1 MDKGEALLCGKSS
14 PAKWLPDRQG
24 CWTGGAAGALGG
36 AGMRILIADDEDYT
50 REGLLEEIDWEEFGI
65 DEIMQAVNG
74 EEALK
79 IVQWFRPDIVLSDI
93 RMPKMDGIAFAEEM
107 LKSNPGSKLIFISG
121 YMETEY
127 LRSAIRLSVI
137 DFIEKPINVEQV
149 RKALGRAVGEIAR
162 ERRTREADESSREF
176 RQQKLFELLIRR
188 ESDGRT
194 VEKLAR
200 EVGFSLKGEY
210 VFLAVFFPRRGN
222 GAGEASGKA
231 PDGNGD
237 MVSGKAPDRVQ
248 DMLLEMAQGAEAKAI
263 GVWQGESCLEMIL
276 SFQDRNRYR
285 LGPFYQRILDRWPDC
300 KVALGIETGDYR
312 YIYNSCKT
320 ARAAM
325 NRAFYQ
331 PERRLF
337 EIDETILQKRFMEPG
352 IYGAFL
358 RVLPEGPQKMA
369 EWFESLFSDLLSG
382 KYYQKEQVYT
392 LMISLL
398 TAVFRKYPEIYE
410 SMPQIGG
417 EEELQAEILNR
428 DSLQEIRAF
437 TEEILGCVQEREE
450 ALSGYGRVVRG
461 VMDYIAVHYGEED
474 LSTAGIAEYFHFSP
488 AYLNVLFKQ
497 KRKVTLKQYLSNYRL
512 ERAKRMLE
520 QDFRKI
526 TEIAEK
532 CGYANANYFAKVFRE
547 ATGMTPVEYREKF
560 ERNLR
565 E

>member
-1 MDKGEALLCGKSS
+1 MREKQSCKMAAGPVGLL
-14 PAKWLPDRQG
+14 DRQG

-137 DFIEKPINVEQV
+137 DFIEKPIDVEQV
-149 RKALGRAVGEIAR
+149 RKALGKAVGEIAR

-188 ESDGRT
+188 ESDVKT
-194 VEKLAR
+194 VEKLAG
-200 EVGFSLKGEY
+200 EVEFSLKGEY
-210 VFLAVFFPRRGN
+210 VFLAVFFPRRGDGLSGTREEVLDRILDMAPETAR
-222 GAGEASGKA
+222 GAQT
-231 PDGNGD
+231 
-237 MVSGKAPDRVQ
+237 R
-248 DMLLEMAQGAEAKAI
+248 AI
-263 GVWQGESCLEMIL
+263 GVWQGEFCLEMIL
-276 SFQDRNRYR
+276 SFQDRNRYQ

-352 IYGAFL
+352 IYGTFL
-358 RVLPEGPQKMA
+358 RVLPEGPQKMS
-369 EWFESLFSDLLSG
+369 EWFESLFADLLSG

-398 TAVFRKYPEIYE
+398 TAVFRKYPEVYE

-461 VMDYIAVHYGEED
+461 VMDYIAAHYGEED
-474 LSTAGIAEYFHFSP
+474 LSTVGIAEHFHFSP

-497 KRKVTLKQYLSNYRL
+497 ERKVTLKQYLSNYRL
-512 ERAKRMLE
+512 ERARRLLE
-520 QDFRKI
+520 QDYRKI

-547 ATGMTPVEYREKF
+547 ATGMTPLEYRGKYEKD
-560 ERNLR
+560 LR
-565 E
+565 SGGTDSGNA

>member
-1 MDKGEALLCGKSS
+1 
-14 PAKWLPDRQG
+14 
-24 CWTGGAAGALGG
+24 
-36 AGMRILIADDEDYT
+36 MRILIADDEDYT

-107 LKSNPGSKLIFISG
+107 LQSNPGSKLIFISG

-127 LRSAIRLSVI
+127 LKSAIRLSVI
-137 DFIEKPINVEQV
+137 DFIEKPIDVEQV

-162 ERRTREADESSREF
+162 ERRTREADVSSREF
-176 RQQKLFELLIRR
+176 RQQKLFEMLIRR
-188 ESDGRT
+188 ESDGKT
-194 VEKLAR
+194 VEKLAG
-200 EVGFSLKGEY
+200 EVEFPLKGEY
-210 VFLAVFFPRRGN
+210 VFLEVFFPRRGE
-222 GAGEASGKA
+222 GLLGGREKA
-231 PDGNGD
+231 LDRILD
-237 MVSGKAPDRVQ
+237 MVP
-248 DMLLEMAQGAEAKAI
+248 EMAHGGQAGAI

-392 LMISLL
+392 LMVSLL
-398 TAVFRKYPEIYE
+398 TAVFRQYPSSYDCV
-410 SMPQIGG
+410 PWVGG
-417 EEELQAEILNR
+417 EEQLQAAVLNM
-428 DSLQEIRAF
+428 DSLREIQDF
-437 TEEILGCVQEREE
+437 TDTVLGCVQDREE
-450 ALSGYGRVVRG
+450 ELSGFGRVIRG
-461 VMDYIAVHYGEED
+461 VLDYIAAHYGEED
-474 LSTAGIAEYFHFSP
+474 LSTARIAEAFHFSP

-497 KRKVTLKQYLSNYRL
+497 EMKVTLKQYLSGYRL
-512 ERAKRMLE
+512 EKAKKLLE
-520 QDFRKI
+520 QDYMKI

-532 CGYANANYFAKVFRE
+532 CGYANANYFSKVFRE
-547 ATGMTPVEYREKF
+547 GTGMTPLEYRSARSE
-560 ERNLR
+560 E
-565 E
+565 

>member
-1 MDKGEALLCGKSS
+1 MREKQSCKMAAGPVGLL
-14 PAKWLPDRQG
+14 DRQG
-24 CWTGGAAGALGG
+24 CWTEGAAGALGG

-107 LKSNPGSKLIFISG
+107 LQSNPGSKLIFISG

-127 LRSAIRLSVI
+127 LKSAIRLSVI
-137 DFIEKPINVEQV
+137 DFIEKPIDVEQV

-162 ERRTREADESSREF
+162 ERRTREADVSSREF
-176 RQQKLFELLIRR
+176 RQQKLFEMLIRR
-188 ESDGRT
+188 ESDGKT
-194 VEKLAR
+194 VEKLAG
-200 EVGFSLKGEY
+200 EVEFPLKGEY
-210 VFLAVFFPRRGN
+210 VFLEVFFPRRGE
-222 GAGEASGKA
+222 GLLGGREKA
-231 PDGNGD
+231 LDRILD
-237 MVSGKAPDRVQ
+237 MVPETAHGGQA
-248 DMLLEMAQGAEAKAI
+248 GAI